1 MNIKKPIVIAEI
13 GCNHLGDFNIAKE
26 MIEIASK
33 YAGVDVV
40 KFQKRDNKLLYS
52 KEEYNKPH
60 PVPENSYGKTY
71 GEHRDFLEFDLNTHK
86 KLQKICKKNGIK
98 YSCSVWDINSAK
110 EIISLR
116 PEILKIPSAHNID
129 FPLLDLICKLHK
141 GEIHISTGMTKKNEV
156 AQIIKYLKKKK

>member
-86 KLQKICKKNGIK
+86 KLQKICKKNNLK
-98 YSCSVWDINSAK
+98 LTDINGLSYNFLMDK
-110 EIISLR
+110 WNINKNTEVNYISRFKRL
-116 PEILKIPSAHNID
+116 
-129 FPLLDLICKLHK
+129 
-141 GEIHISTGMTKKNEV
+141 
-156 AQIIKYLKKKK
+156 